1 MRIFSPFL
9 FMTLCRSLYHT
20 CFIPSVSLFLF
31 FSISAC
37 SEAPQEETIV
47 YSNTFESN
55 DLSGISDGK
64 VVTYQQN
71 RGLGRYNNDGFI
83 LNLSSL
89 PKHDM
94 VEVSFD
100 LYIHDSWDGNDITE
114 NGPDIW
120 QMRVDGELFI
130 NTTFSNC
137 NFGLCLPQ
145 SYPLSFLNNK
155 NAARTGAT
163 RTNLPGVCLLSGN
176 SGTSLYKIS
185 KKIRHSGGQF
195 KLQCLDRLIE
205 EKSFDRLCDES
216 WSADNIV
223 VKLISVD

>member
-1 MRIFSPFL
+1 MRIFSQFL
-9 FMTLCRSLYHT
+9 FMFLCKWLFEIR
-20 CFIPSVSLFLF
+20 FISSVSLFLF
-31 FSISAC
+31 FSISSC
-37 SEAPQEETIV
+37 SEALQEETVV

-55 DLSGISDGK
+55 DLAGISDGK

-71 RGLGRYNNDGFI
+71 RVLGRYNSDGFI
-83 LNLSSL
+83 LNLSNL

-94 VEVSFD
+94 VEVSID
-100 LYIHDSWDGNDITE
+100 LYIHDSWDGNDITGS
-114 NGPDIW
+114 GPDIW
-120 QMRVDGELFI
+120 QMKVDGELFI

-137 NFGLCLPQ
+137 NLGLCLPQ

-163 RTNLPGVCLLSGN
+163 STNLPGVCLLSGN

-185 KKIRHSGGQF
+185 KKIRHSGGQL
-195 KLQCLDRLIE
+195 KLQCLDMLIE

-223 VKLISVD
+223 VKVISVN